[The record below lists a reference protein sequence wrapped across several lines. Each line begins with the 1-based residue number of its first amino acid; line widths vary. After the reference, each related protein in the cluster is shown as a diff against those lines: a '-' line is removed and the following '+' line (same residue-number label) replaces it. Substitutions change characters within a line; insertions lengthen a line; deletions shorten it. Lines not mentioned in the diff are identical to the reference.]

1 MAIKPHH
8 PERHPCLCGGDNPN
22 CVRCGGKGYTEAPG
36 FRPIMSGPSGIRRR
50 PLIPTES
57 SGTIQGP
64 PEPIRCPHCSME
76 ILNLAVHMA
85 EAHPEMPTQETGAE
99 REAREQ
105 EEARQAAVAAE
116 IARREAEATQRKAE
130 ARARRQEAER
140 QQQAFALALRAGGKP
155 QQRPQGQNEV
165 PGRPVDSREPAN
177 QAAPPRAAESGS
189 RDGSRLRGSGNPE
202 ERGAGEER
210 RLVGPE
216 SEAWERMKKA
226 FAERAVLTGV
236 VRSSKPFGVF
246 VALGGIEGL
255 LRSCEM
261 FSKEAGR
268 EVPGLQEG
276 QTIKVVVIGMSEDT
290 HRVELSMKR
299 ARDPQSLQ
307 NARDKTTL
315 VTGPAEGPMALAFR
329 LAREKKA
336 KTE

>member
-8 PERHPCLCGGDNPN
+8 PEQRPCLCGGTNPF
-22 CVRCGGKGYTEAPG
+22 CVLCGGKGYTETPG
-36 FRPIMSGPSGIRRR
+36 FRPIMSGPSGVRRR
-50 PLIPTES
+50 PLIPSEG

-64 PEPIRCPHCSME
+64 PEPIRCPHCSLE

-85 EAHPEMPTQETGAE
+85 EAHPEMPTRETNAE

-105 EEARQAAVAAE
+105 EEARQAAAAAE

-140 QQQAFALALRAGGKP
+140 QQQAFARALRAGGSP

-165 PGRPVDSREPAN
+165 PARPVDSREPAN
-177 QAAPPRAAESGS
+177 PTAPPRATDAGS
-189 RDGSRLRGSGNPE
+189 RDGGRLRDSGSPE
-202 ERGAGEER
+202 ERGAGEEK
-210 RLVGPE
+210 RLAGPE

-226 FAERAVLTGV
+226 LAERTVLTGV

-255 LRSCEM
+255 LRSREM
-261 FSKEAGR
+261 LAEEAGR
-268 EVPGLQEG
+268 EVPGLQDG
-276 QTIKVVVIGMSEDT
+276 QTVKVVVIGMSEDT

-299 ARDPQSLQ
+299 ARDPQALN
-307 NARDKTTL
+307 NARYKITP

-329 LAREKKA
+329 LAREKKGKA
-336 KTE
+336 E

>member
-1 MAIKPHH
+1 MTIKPHH
-8 PERHPCLCGGDNPN
+8 PEQHPCLCGGDNPN
-22 CVRCGGKGYTEAPG
+22 CVRCGGKGYTETPG
-36 FRPIMSGPSGIRRR
+36 FRPIMSGPSGVRRR
-50 PLIPTES
+50 ALIPSEG

-64 PEPIRCPHCSME
+64 PEPIRCPHCALE

-85 EAHPEMPTQETGAE
+85 EAHPEMPTQETAAE

-105 EEARQAAVAAE
+105 EEARQAAAAAE

-140 QQQAFALALRAGGKP
+140 LQQAFARALRGGGNP

-165 PGRPVDSREPAN
+165 SARAVDSGEPADP
-177 QAAPPRAAESGS
+177 AAPPRATDAGS
-189 RDGSRLRGSGNPE
+189 PDGGRMRGSGSPG
-202 ERGAGEER
+202 ERGAREER
-210 RLVGPE
+210 RLAGPE

-226 FAERAVLTGV
+226 FADRTILTGV

-255 LRSCEM
+255 LRSREVLA
-261 FSKEAGR
+261 EETGR
-268 EVPGLQEG
+268 EAPGLQDG
-276 QTIKVVVIGMSEDT
+276 QTVKVVVIGMSEDT

-299 ARDPQSLQ
+299 ARDPQPLQ
-307 NARDKTTL
+307 NARDKTTP